1 MIYLD
6 NAATTKSK
14 KAVVEAMLPYLSEDY
29 GNPSSVYQ
37 MGNAA
42 KAAITSARQKA
53 ASLLHVPATSI
64 YFTSGGSESDNWV
77 LQDCFHRALLHG
89 EKHPHIITSSIE
101 HPAILNTCHFLEEL
115 GAQVT
120 YLPVDSNGFVNPED
134 VKTAIRPETV
144 LISVMTANNEIG
156 TIEPIQEIGEIAKEA
171 GIPFHTDAVQA
182 FGQIPLDLSKLPVDF
197 LSASGHKIYGPKGV
211 GLLYIRE
218 GLPVRSL
225 IHGGGQERNRRAG
238 TENVAGIVGFGKACE
253 LAEKTLAERMEEES
267 ELRDYLI
274 SRLLTEIPGTRLNGG
289 RTKRLPNNVNI
300 IFPGLRGESILIS
313 LDIMG
318 IEASS
323 GSACTAGS
331 LDPSHVLLALG
342 LSEEEARGELRL
354 TLSDETTK
362 EEIDTTVDALKKI
375 VSRLRKS

>member
-6 NAATTKSK
+6 NAATTRPK
-14 KAVVEAMLPYLSEDY
+14 KEVIEAMLPYLSEDY

-37 MGNAA
+37 MGNAT

-53 ASLLHVPATSI
+53 ASLLHIPATSI

-144 LISVMTANNEIG
+144 LISIMTANNEIG
-156 TIEPIQEIGEIAKEA
+156 TIEPIHEVGEIAKEA

-182 FGQIPLDLSKLPVDF
+182 FGQIPMDLSELPVDF

-218 GLPVRSL
+218 GLSVRSL

-253 LAEKTLAERMEEES
+253 LAEKTLAERMEQES
-267 ELRDYLI
+267 SLSDYLI
-274 SRLLTEIPGTRLNGG
+274 ERLLSEIPGTRLNGDSA
-289 RTKRLPNNVNI
+289 KRLPNNVNV

-362 EEIDTTVDALKKI
+362 EEIDTTVNALKKI
-375 VSRLRKS
+375 VSRLSKS

>member
-14 KAVVEAMLPYLSEDY
+14 KEVVEAMLPYLSEDY

>member
-6 NAATTKSK
+6 NAATTRPK
-14 KAVVEAMLPYLSEDY
+14 KEVIEAMLPYLSEDY

-53 ASLLHVPATSI
+53 ASLLHIPATSI

-144 LISVMTANNEIG
+144 LISIMTANNEIG
-156 TIEPIQEIGEIAKEA
+156 TIEPIHEVGEIAKEA

-182 FGQIPLDLSKLPVDF
+182 FGQIPMDLSELPVDF

-218 GLPVRSL
+218 GLSVRSL

-253 LAEKTLAERMEEES
+253 LAEKTLAERMEQES
-267 ELRDYLI
+267 SLSDYLI
-274 SRLLTEIPGTRLNGG
+274 ERLLSEIPGTRLNGDSA
-289 RTKRLPNNVNI
+289 KRLPNNVNV

-362 EEIDTTVDALKKI
+362 EEIDTTVNALKKI
-375 VSRLRKS
+375 VSRLSKS

>member
-14 KAVVEAMLPYLSEDY
+14 KEVVEAMLPYLSEDY

-289 RTKRLPNNVNI
+289 RTKRLPNNVNV